1 MADTLKL
8 TADAYFDNVQIVSFF
23 SIPFLLAFA
32 IPLLSPMPT
41 YLALGAT
48 FLRTGSMYVDLTM
61 LDAAVIVASFLLS
74 LFLVSFAIVAINLV
88 IKSQRTF
95 TSVKK
100 EVINSIGKYV
110 LNVFWLYLTA
120 WALLLIVDLV
130 GYEFALNNWFL
141 PVAGIIVSAPLFF
154 APAAI
159 VIDEQAP
166 FQALKTSVAV
176 IGKQPKLVLLWLL
189 LAIASISAIDL
200 LFMNLRAVIPF
211 TQVLVLVANS
221 LFIMPFL
228 IMYQTQIYLT
238 KYTILR

>member
-61 LDAAVIVASFLLS
+61 LDAAVIVAAFLLS

-228 IMYQTQIYLT
+228 VMYQTQIYLT